1 MTSVTSNIIPIN
13 LPSETA
19 ILKAVIMC
27 LANPMSIGSF
37 LKYGAID
44 KAALYQSLHNRW
56 TLYRYEKVRQQ
67 QENFIQVM
75 RDHGVEVFLADNIS
89 DCASQHYI
97 RDIGFAIDDVFFCAN
112 PRRYYRQRELQ
123 GLNRLLSR
131 ISRVIHLETGNIEGG
146 DVLVDDEYIIVG
158 LGEETNRA
166 GAICLQNQLKEMGI
180 ERQVVILEFSHRGII
195 HLDTKFN
202 IIAQRLGLIAPKSF
216 TPQSLQWLEKHFDLI
231 EVTDLEMTNLEVNT
245 LTLSPNQVIMLKQSH
260 RLSEILKSRGIE
272 VIQVDYSEVTKL
284 PGSFRCTT
292 LPIYRA

>member
-1 MTSVTSNIIPIN
+1 
-13 LPSETA
+13 
-19 ILKAVIMC
+19 
-27 LANPMSIGSF
+27 MSIGSF